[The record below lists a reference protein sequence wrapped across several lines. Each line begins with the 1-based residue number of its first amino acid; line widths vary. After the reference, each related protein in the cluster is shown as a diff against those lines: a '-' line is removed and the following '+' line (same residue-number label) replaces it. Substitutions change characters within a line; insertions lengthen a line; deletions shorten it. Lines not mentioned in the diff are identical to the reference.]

1 MASGYQSCA
10 QNPFLAGT
18 SASGSLFYLKDHN
31 IMSLHFTGRVA
42 IVTGAG
48 GGLGKQH
55 ALALAAR
62 GAKVVVNDL
71 GADVHGDGGSV
82 SAAQAVVD
90 EIRANGGEAM
100 VNGASVTDYEA
111 VKAMVQQTMDAWGR
125 VDILVNNAGILR
137 DKSFAKMEIAD
148 FRLVMDV
155 HVMGAVHCTKAVW
168 AIMQAQ
174 NYGRVVLT
182 TSSSGLYGNFGQANY
197 GAAKMA
203 LAGLMQTLS
212 IEGEKHGIRVN
223 CLAPT
228 AATRMTEGL
237 MPPEVLKAL
246 QPQAVVPAML
256 VMASEDAPNRTI
268 LCAGAGSF
276 EVAHIT
282 LTQGLHL
289 GLHDD
294 TAEQLAAALA
304 QVKDPA
310 GQMVPLSGSAQGG
323 HEIAMA
329 VAAHPA

>member
-1 MASGYQSCA
+1 
-10 QNPFLAGT
+10 
-18 SASGSLFYLKDHN
+18 
-31 IMSLHFTGRVA
+31 MSIEFKGRVA

-71 GADVHGDGGSV
+71 GGDVHGVGGSV

-90 EIRANGGEAM
+90 EIRAAGGEAI
-100 VNGASVTDYEA
+100 VNGASVTDFEA
-111 VKAMVQQTMDAWGR
+111 VQAMVQQAMDTWGR

-137 DKSFAKMEIAD
+137 DKSFAKMDLAD
-148 FRLVMDV
+148 FRLVVDV
-155 HVMGAVHCTKAVW
+155 HLMGAVHCSKAVW
-168 AIMQAQ
+168 PIMQAQ
-174 NYGRVVLT
+174 NYGRIVMT

-237 MPPEVLKAL
+237 MPEAVLKAL
-246 QPQAVVPAML
+246 EPQAVVPAML
-256 VMASEDAPNRTI
+256 FMASEDAPNRTI
-268 LCAGAGSF
+268 ICAGAGSF

-282 LTQGLHL
+282 LTQGVHL
-289 GLHDD
+289 GLTSD
-294 TAEQLAAALA
+294 TPERLAAAMA
-304 QVKDPA
+304 QVTDRQ
-310 GQMVPLSGSAQGG
+310 GETVPLSGSAQGTLEVG
-323 HEIAMA
+323 KAMK
-329 VAAHPA
+329 AHGG